1 MCLSNIC
8 YSSESSPYMYVLYT
22 IYINAAPHRPST
34 ESSKAAGSAAIA
46 RLESQEQR
54 GGGTKSSG
62 SKTRPTSEG
71 IPPLSSS
78 FHMCML
84 RSVTKNLV
92 WGKIGP
98 DGQKLAA

>member
-1 MCLSNIC
+1 MLLITV
-8 YSSESSPYMYVLYT
+8 YVCT

-54 GGGTKSSG
+54 GGETKSSG
-62 SKTRPTSEG
+62 GKTRPTSEG

-78 FHMCML
+78 FDLAHVHAEICHEKFGL
-84 RSVTKNLV
+84 
-92 WGKIGP
+92 
-98 DGQKLAA
+98 GQKLVQADKN